1 MKNNRK
7 EKEISK
13 LSNFYYK
20 AIVRMYEILSVIMED
35 KVKKLIKKEIIHM
48 HEQILE
54 QLKSLIQLLFIATC
68 VRIQMR

>member
-1 MKNNRK
+1 MKNSI

-35 KVKKLIKKEIIHM
+35 KVRLSLVWDVSVLMISPHS
-48 HEQILE
+48 LGFYCT
-54 QLKSLIQLLFIATC
+54 LK
-68 VRIQMR
+68 

>member
-1 MKNNRK
+1 MKNNSG

-35 KVKKLIKKEIIHM
+35 KVKL
-48 HEQILE
+48 
-54 QLKSLIQLLFIATC
+54 
-68 VRIQMR
+68 

>member
-48 HEQILE
+48 HEQILG
-54 QLKSLIQLLFIATC
+54 SN
-68 VRIQMR
+68 